1 MKLEPS
7 TIEIMNQSLT
17 SGAVK
22 ALVGLEA
29 NTMVD
34 PNFKPILQ
42 VINLKML
49 GKNKVGAD
57 RYRVSFRKYLH
68 YSVRIYF
75 FRAAYV

>member
-42 VINLKML
+42 VINLKM
-49 GKNKVGAD
+49 VGTKKD

-68 YSVRIYF
+68 YSVVE
-75 FRAAYV
+75 YVCLATQV